1 MVSRILITLQPNMKI
16 NTCIPEAVLYFSQWS
31 GKGYAVFAALGRQVQ
46 IAGLALHICLC
57 AMLKSARKGLI
68 VSGVLAWEENEGEIA
83 GQLKREMEGVCLHE
97 GEVYPGLKVILKL
110 IRKGCAVRMPFLF
123 SIKRSMITQ
132 LKEKVLNGGQITREE
147 AILLSNAVD
156 KQALYRA
163 AGEIRDKRV
172 GRRFDTC
179 SIINARS
186 GRCSENCKWCAQSA
200 LFKTN
205 IEEYELVDEK
215 TCLDLARSNAD
226 YGVDKFS
233 FVTSGRA
240 LSDKNI
246 DRICTFAVKIK
257 SQSDLQLC
265 ASMGLLKKAQLQ
277 KLMDAGITRYHC
289 NLESS
294 ADYFGTLCTSHTPA
308 DKIETIRAA
317 QEIGMEVCS
326 GGIIGMGE
334 SMEDRIDLALM
345 LRELGIKSIPI
356 NILNPIPGTPLE
368 GTARLE
374 DEEILTTIALFRFIQ
389 PDAYL
394 RFAGGRMLISHLET
408 EAIQAG
414 INAAIVGDLLTTLG
428 SKVKE
433 DMEKVKALGFETEGK
448 SKNLKI

>member
-1 MVSRILITLQPNMKI
+1 
-16 NTCIPEAVLYFSQWS
+16 
-31 GKGYAVFAALGRQVQ
+31 
-46 IAGLALHICLC
+46 
-57 AMLKSARKGLI
+57 
-68 VSGVLAWEENEGEIA
+68 
-83 GQLKREMEGVCLHE
+83 
-97 GEVYPGLKVILKL
+97 
-110 IRKGCAVRMPFLF
+110 
-123 SIKRSMITQ
+123 MITQ
-132 LKEKVLNGGQITREE
+132 LKEKVLSGGQIIREE
-147 AILLSNAVD
+147 AIALSKAED

-163 AGEIRDKRV
+163 AGEIRDRRV

-179 SIINARS
+179 SIVNARS

-205 IEEYELVDEK
+205 IEEYELIDEK

-226 YGVDKFS
+226 YGVNKFS

-246 DRICTFAVKIK
+246 DRICTFVAKIK

-265 ASMGLLKKAQLQ
+265 ASMGLLKKEQLQ
-277 KLMDAGITRYHC
+277 KLLDAGITRYHC

-334 SMEDRIDLALM
+334 SMEDRIDLALT

-368 GTARLE
+368 GTPPLQ
-374 DEEILTTIALFRFIQ
+374 DEEILTTIALFRFIH

-433 DMEKVKALGFETEGK
+433 DMEKVKALGF
-448 SKNLKI
+448 KI

>member
-1 MVSRILITLQPNMKI
+1 MSR
-16 NTCIPEAVLYFSQWS
+16 FS
-31 GKGYAVFAALGRQVQ
+31 
-46 IAGLALHICLC
+46 
-57 AMLKSARKGLI
+57 
-68 VSGVLAWEENEGEIA
+68 
-83 GQLKREMEGVCLHE
+83 
-97 GEVYPGLKVILKL
+97 
-110 IRKGCAVRMPFLF
+110 PF
-123 SIKRSMITQ
+123 
-132 LKEKVLNGGQITREE
+132 EP
-147 AILLSNAVD
+147 
-156 KQALYRA
+156 
-163 AGEIRDKRV
+163 
-172 GRRFDTC
+172 
-179 SIINARS
+179 II
-186 GRCSENCKWCAQSA
+186 
-200 LFKTN
+200 
-205 IEEYELVDEK
+205 
-215 TCLDLARSNAD
+215 
-226 YGVDKFS
+226 GVDKFS

-408 EAIQAG
+408 EASQAG

-433 DMEKVKALGFETEGK
+433 DMEKVKRWVRNRRK
-448 SKNLKI
+448 SKNLKYEYSRITSIRQGAHLASLYFDDRSAAGISCKEGGRGIYRTRRRTQIDRRYVFLVV

>member
-1 MVSRILITLQPNMKI
+1 
-16 NTCIPEAVLYFSQWS
+16 
-31 GKGYAVFAALGRQVQ
+31 
-46 IAGLALHICLC
+46 
-57 AMLKSARKGLI
+57 
-68 VSGVLAWEENEGEIA
+68 
-83 GQLKREMEGVCLHE
+83 
-97 GEVYPGLKVILKL
+97 
-110 IRKGCAVRMPFLF
+110 
-123 SIKRSMITQ
+123 MITQ

-334 SMEDRIDLALM
+334 SMEDR
-345 LRELGIKSIPI
+345 S
-356 NILNPIPGTPLE
+356 
-368 GTARLE
+368 
-374 DEEILTTIALFRFIQ
+374 
-389 PDAYL
+389 
-394 RFAGGRMLISHLET
+394 
-408 EAIQAG
+408 
-414 INAAIVGDLLTTLG
+414 V
-428 SKVKE
+428 V
-433 DMEKVKALGFETEGK
+433 
-448 SKNLKI
+448 